1 MNAFDYMR
9 DQGISDGMKYVF
21 KDKNQVCQ
29 RTDKQFPA
37 ILKIPN
43 SCEVD
48 LGGNEESLKKIIAQY
63 GPVAG

>member
-1 MNAFDYMR
+1 MR
-9 DQGISDGMKYVF
+9 DQGISDGTKYVF
-21 KDKNQVCQ
+21 KYKDQTCQ
-29 RTDKQFPA
+29 RTKTQFPA

-48 LGGNEESLKKIIAQY
+48 LEGNEEDLKKIIAQY